1 MPEMFVGILLFGSGI
16 LTLVLIYGAYEA
28 VKAESNARRTFIGWM
43 HPKVDNVVKY
53 RKRPPEIEAIRWNGH
68 NAREVD
74 DFAGEKIIFFVSYA
88 SLLISVRTLTRIE
101 MSCKIKTPK
110 GDILVPRGDY
120 IIKSAKGKF
129 YPCKANIF
137 EKAYKRVEDM

>member
-1 MPEMFVGILLFGSGI
+1 MPGIFVGVLVFVAGV
-16 LTLVLIYGAYEA
+16 LTVILIYGMWEA
-28 VKAESNARRTFIGWM
+28 VKAESNARRAFMGWM
-43 HPKVDNVVKY
+43 HPDAENVMKY
-53 RKRPPEIEAIRWNGH
+53 RKRPPEIEAIKWNGH
-68 NAREVD
+68 NAREVN
-74 DFAGEKIIFFVSYA
+74 DFAGKKVIFFVSYA
-88 SLLISVRTLTRIE
+88 SLLISARTLTRIE

>member
-74 DFAGEKIIFFVSYA
+74 DFAGEK
-88 SLLISVRTLTRIE
+88 LTRIE